1 MESLVGIYQPFY
13 KSSLISRLDPGFT
26 PLDWLSNPVPALR
39 ELALHHHIAK
49 NKLFARHRLTGLLS
63 PKFFSKTRLR
73 SQRVYDWI
81 AENPG
86 REIYLISG
94 GCHVPYVH
102 YNGIVR
108 NQILH
113 SPVFEER
120 MRGLCGKIGF
130 ELPAEFPRQTNTNR
144 SGCSYWIA
152 SATFWENWIADV
164 IAPIFA
170 LIGKSGETDE
180 IFAYARHSAPAPVY
194 ILTFIYERLID
205 YYIERN
211 RIDAIYYPWDAQSI
225 LSLDYPPSVRAYLEV
240 MIPLVDRIDASGGWS
255 NSDKAWLRE
264 QYAALTLPGIGP
276 EMMTTDPADYDLPRH
291 SPNELDRSSRQPGF
305 PLSVQSEA

>member
-1 MESLVGIYQPFY
+1 MESSVGIYQLFY
-13 KSSLISRLDPGFT
+13 KSSLIKRLDPGFI
-26 PLDWLSNPVPALR
+26 PLDWLSNPMPALR
-39 ELALHHHIAK
+39 ELAVHDHIAK
-49 NKLFARHRLTGLLS
+49 TRLFARHRLTGFFS
-63 PKFFSKTRLR
+63 PKFFSKTGLR

-86 REIYLISG
+86 HDIYLISG

-102 YNGIVR
+102 YNGVVR

-113 SPVFEER
+113 SPEFEDR
-120 MRGLCGKIGF
+120 MRDLCEKIGF
-130 ELPAEFPRQTNTNR
+130 ELPEEFPRQTNANR

-170 LIGKSGETDE
+170 LIGKSAETDD
-180 IFAYARHSAPAPVY
+180 IFAYANHVAPAPVY

-211 RIDAIYYPWDAQSI
+211 GIDAIYYPWDAQSI
-225 LSLDYPPSVRAYLEV
+225 LSLDYDPSVRAHLEV
-240 MIPLVDRIDASGGWS
+240 MIPLVDRIDASGQWS
-255 NSDKAWLRE
+255 NTDKAWLRE
-264 QYAALTLPGIGP
+264 RYAALTSKGIGP
-276 EMMTTDPADYDLPRH
+276 EMVITDPADYDLPKH
-291 SPNELDRSSRQPGF
+291 YPNELDVDTSLRTGT
-305 PLSVQSEA
+305 